1 MSGEVKGWP
10 LQSVFVATVYA
21 ARGPYTRLKI
31 GAGSRRCKPEV
42 ETNEWYSNTS
52 RKTLDRVEQMNS
64 YYEKHSPRAQRSV
77 TLIIPHANTPLGPVG
92 PIPSSPV
99 PSSPGSEAETQTA
112 PALLLLS
119 FLLGRRTTSTSPP
132 RRHST
137 PATR

>member
-1 MSGEVKGWP
+1 MLAPIAEGSQTHRP
-10 LQSVFVATVYA
+10 MLQSLPQVSVAQA
-21 ARGPYTRLKI
+21 NKLKQTS
-31 GAGSRRCKPEV
+31 GKA
-42 ETNEWYSNTS
+42 NTS

-77 TLIIPHANTPLGPVG
+77 TLIIPHANTPVGQVG

-99 PSSPGSEAETQTA
+99 PSSPGSEAGTQTA
-112 PALLLLS
+112 PALLLFS

-132 RRHST
+132 RRRST